1 MRTHRPALRPFLLY
15 AACLTSA
22 VLPAATVTWDTSTT
36 AGFQSGNGTWGT
48 DAFWSA
54 DGLFAGAWTP
64 ADSAVFLGGETK
76 VTETI
81 TITGAQSIGGLGFGS
96 ATTSGDW
103 SFAGTGTLNLAAAAT
118 FDVSAGSTVRLADRV
133 VAGGFAITKTGAGKL
148 RMNPGVTT
156 NAMNI
161 TVQAGVLEVNGTST
175 TQVAGLGSVYTV
187 NAGAEM
193 ALVGGD
199 IWSQASAPVIV
210 LNQGSKLSL
219 NGNFNRLYNVTF
231 NGGTMDVNGFGAAG
245 GFNSVQLGGTINVN
259 QDSRILASTGVGGIR
274 VFDHITFNVATAR
287 TMTVD
292 VNLNQNNTW
301 ASVIKNGAGRLDLNG
316 ASTHAGGVTIN
327 AGTLAIAQNQ
337 SLGTGALTFN
347 AGTLMLGN
355 VTVANAMS
363 FRSGTI
369 NVADGV
375 SAAWNGVIA
384 TAASGTA
391 ALNKSGNGQLTLGGA
406 NTYTTG
412 TTLTAGTLV
421 LANNAA
427 LGTGAVTIIGGVL
440 NLGGRTIT
448 NNVTLNGGSLTGG
461 TINLAQA
468 TLNAGT
474 VTASLAGSASYT
486 KSGAGVVTLSGNN
499 TYAGNTI
506 VNAGTLVAGSNNAF
520 STGTVTINAGAA
532 LEVASGVS
540 LANNLTLVGSAT
552 IAGNAGTLSGVIS
565 GSGSMNKTGAGM
577 LTLSGDNT
585 FTGGSVI
592 QAGTLK
598 VDGVMASA
606 VTVNSGAR
614 LGGVG
619 RINDVVTVL
628 AGGSLGAGGVDV
640 GTLNLAALEMRGG
653 TTLEL
658 KVIDGAGPA
667 GVGFDRFVVIG
678 ALDLSA
684 ASLANRITLRLSGA
698 PANFGVSSDRVFTF
712 LDYGSLN
719 LGGSTS
725 ITDLFT
731 ISTDN
736 LLDQNGQPFAAGS
749 FSLVDDFASSRLSI
763 AYTSPIPEPSTYGVS
778 LGALG
783 LAVALF
789 RRRRA
794 QRAL

>member
-1 MRTHRPALRPFLLY
+1 LLY
-15 AACLTSA
+15 AACLSSA
-22 VLPAATVTWDTSTT
+22 VLSAATVTWDTSTT

-48 DAFWSA
+48 NAFWST

-81 TITGAQSIGGLGFGS
+81 TLTGAQSIGGLGFGS

-103 SFAGTGTLNLAAAAT
+103 SFVGNGTLNLAAAAT

-161 TVQAGVLEVNGTST
+161 TVQAGVLEVNAAST
-175 TQVAGLGSVYTV
+175 AQAAGLGSVYTV

-193 ALVGGD
+193 ALVGGE
-199 IWSQASAPVIV
+199 IWSQASAPAIV

-219 NGNFNRLYNVTF
+219 NGAFNRLYNVTF
-231 NGGTMDVNGFGAAG
+231 NGGTMDVNGFFTAG

-259 QDSRILASTGVGGIR
+259 QDSRIIASTGVGGIR
-274 VFDHITFNVATAR
+274 VLDNITFNVATTK
-287 TMTVD
+287 TMTVG
-292 VNLNQNNTW
+292 VNLNHNNS
-301 ASVIKNGAGRLDLNG
+301 ASVTKNGAGRLDLNG

-337 SLGTGALTFN
+337 SLGAGTLTFN

-391 ALNKSGNGQLTLGGA
+391 SLNKSGNGQLTLGGA
-406 NTYTTG
+406 NAYTTG

-474 VTASLAGSASYT
+474 VSASLAGSASYT

-520 STGTVTINAGAA
+520 STGTVTINTGAV

-540 LANNLTLVGSAT
+540 LANNLSLIGSAS

-640 GTLNLAALEMRGG
+640 GSLNLAALEMRGG

-731 ISTDN
+731 IRTDN
-736 LLDQNGQPFAAGS
+736 LLDQNGQPFAHGS
-749 FSLVDDFASSRLSI
+749 FSLLDDVASSRLSI

-778 LGALG
+778 LGVLG
-783 LAVALF
+783 LAVALL